1 MPPRRRLPALVLLTL
16 SAACSVEAA
25 GTTSVPRANRRSVI
39 LVVVDTLRADHLGCY
54 GYSKP
59 TSPTVDA
66 IAAEGAV
73 FERVVSSSTFT
84 GPSVASIHTGRYP
97 KFNSF
102 GLANGSFLLAPEE
115 HTLAEAFA
123 ESGYRTGAVVCNPVL
138 PARYGFGQGFESYD
152 KRVVQRE
159 RVRGAPER
167 TAGPGT
173 DAAIQWLE
181 GLEADE
187 DFFLW
192 VHYMDPHGPYTP
204 PADLAAAFA
213 PEDPHAGAEL
223 PPPAGKDKNYGL
235 GYVPWYQAIGER
247 HYLEEYVGRYDAE
260 IASFDR
266 EFGRLVAWLRDK
278 GRYEESVILITA
290 DHGEALGE
298 EGFYFCHG
306 QGVTPDQSFVP
317 MILKHPLIPAGT
329 RTETPVGHV
338 DVFPTLASEVGA
350 RCDGTGLGAGLDLVS
365 AATEEV
371 DSRPLYCEIAG
382 YLGVYLDRSLFVVP
396 SGADLSQPLDPA
408 SGALPGR
415 FVRFGDA
422 STEVETS
429 TRRALLGC
437 ARAYL
442 QGTGTDTR
450 PATGDE
456 EPFRGVLQAL
466 GYTGD

>member
-1 MPPRRRLPALVLLTL
+1 MTPHPRLSPLVLLTL

-25 GTTSVPRANRRSVI
+25 GSPSVPRANRRSVL

-54 GYSKP
+54 GYSRP
-59 TSPTVDA
+59 TSPTLDA
-66 IAAEGAV
+66 IAREGAV
-73 FERVVSSSTFT
+73 FERVVSSSSFT

-97 KFNSF
+97 RFNSF

-115 HTLAEAFA
+115 DTLAEAFA
-123 ESGYRTGAVVCNPVL
+123 GAGYRTGAVICNPVL

-152 KRVVQRE
+152 ERTGQRE
-159 RVRGAPER
+159 RVRSAPER

-173 DAAIQWLE
+173 DAALQWLE
-181 GLEADE
+181 GLKADE

-204 PADLAAAFA
+204 PADLEAAFA
-213 PEDPHAGAEL
+213 PEDPRAGVEIQ
-223 PPPAGKDKNYGL
+223 PPAGKDKNYGL

-247 HYLEEYVGRYDAE
+247 HYLEEYIGRYDAE

-266 EFGRLVAWLRDK
+266 EFARLVAWLREQ
-278 GRYEESVILITA
+278 GRYEETVILITA

-317 MILKHPLIPAGT
+317 MILKHPLIQAGT
-329 RTETPVGHV
+329 RTKTPVGHV
-338 DVFPTLASEVGA
+338 DVFPTLAAEVGV
-350 RCDGTGLGAGLDLVS
+350 RSKGTGSGPELDLVA
-365 AATEEV
+365 AATETAGV
-371 DSRPLYCEIAG
+371 RPLYCEIAG
-382 YLGVYLDRSLFVVP
+382 YLGVYLDHSLLVVQP
-396 SGADLSQPLDPA
+396 GTDLSQPFDAVTGVPPLRFRRLGAPGLDVDLTTQ
-408 SGALPGR
+408 G
-415 FVRFGDA
+415 
-422 STEVETS
+422 T
-429 TRRALLGC
+429 LLGY

-442 QGTGTDTR
+442 EGSGTA
-450 PATGDE
+450 PQPVEGDHGD
-456 EPFRGVLQAL
+456 FHRVLHAL